1 MAEKS
6 KSEDF
11 VRYVIKPRSDII
23 VGGVHAY
30 YDLGLA
36 ESEAKYWAK
45 ETGVYYEIL
54 IEKVHSEHLEM
65 IDYYGKMV
73 ENPQPKGGD

>member
-45 ETGVYYEIL
+45 ETCHIC
-54 IEKVHSEHLEM
+54 
-65 IDYYGKMV
+65 
-73 ENPQPKGGD
+73 NPFVLSFVL